1 MQMKPQLV
9 LLAQYNSWLNRQ
21 LYSVA
26 SQLSAEALRED
37 RQAFFGSIL
46 GTFNHLMV
54 GDLLWLRRF
63 ASHPSRFVALNALD
77 RFPRPARLNEV
88 LYVDFEQLQAKRI
101 ALDQVIE
108 QWVSELQE
116 DDLDLAL
123 KYQNTQ
129 GIVANK
135 NFLSLL
141 LHFFTHQVHHR
152 GQITT
157 LLSQARLDFGETDLL
172 LGIPDI
178 DLVETL

>member
-1 MQMKPQLV
+1 MKSQLV
-9 LLAQYNSWLNRQ
+9 LLAQYNSWINQQ

-26 SQLSAEALRED
+26 SQLPAEALQEN

-54 GDLLWLRRF
+54 GDLIWLRRF
-63 ASHPSRFVALNALD
+63 AKHPSGFPALNALEM
-77 RFPRPARLNEV
+77 FPWPSRLDEI
-88 LYVDFEQLQAKRI
+88 LYVDFEQLWEKRI
-101 ALDQVIE
+101 MLDQVIE
-108 QWVSELQE
+108 SWVSELQE

-123 KYQNTQ
+123 KYQNTK
-129 GIVANK
+129 GIAANK

-157 LLSQARLDFGETDLL
+157 LLSQAGLDFGETDLL

-178 DLVETL
+178 NGD